1 MDMWDMEEQA
11 TEEKKLIRPNEK
23 RLTLSEAG

>member
-11 TEEKKLIRPNEK
+11 TEEKKQIRLKEK
-23 RLTLSEAG
+23 RLTLSDVG

>member
-1 MDMWDMEEQA
+1 MDMCDMEEQA
-11 TEEKKLIRPNEK
+11 TEEKKQIRPKEN